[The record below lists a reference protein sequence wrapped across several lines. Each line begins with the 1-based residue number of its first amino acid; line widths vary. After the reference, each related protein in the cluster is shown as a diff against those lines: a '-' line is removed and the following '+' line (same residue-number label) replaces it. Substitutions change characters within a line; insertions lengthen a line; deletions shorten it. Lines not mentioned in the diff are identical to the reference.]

1 MFAYLSHSTQYAGTR
16 ILSFIGEC
24 DESFNCSWP
33 VQGQGQYDHS
43 ADFIASQSFDD
54 PRGRR
59 VLIGWVGGPHGTKF
73 TGAQSIPRMIV
84 ADPGGPLRFL
94 PLPELTSLHTNAQ
107 NFSERFVAVG
117 TRYSGKGLSSA
128 GQENAEQNAQP
139 QPEKLSVGLKQQHAT
154 SSLVV
159 VASTTNSYHLNVSF
173 DVTELA
179 AHPRT
184 PSNASVALR
193 VFVPQPAAGEQA
205 DSDGLTAFTLYPP
218 WSQAAQKPLSETSL
232 MGEILVRTAH
242 TRARARTERSR
253 LPRLCRWIRLARTE
267 KPEYVVLLLRISEFS
282 RKRWLR
288 RRSNAHQHVLLL
300 QLVVAGRFGLLPQLH
315 RQ

>member
-33 VQGQGQYDHS
+33 VEGQGQYDHS

-59 VLIGWVGGPHGTKF
+59 VLIGWVGGPHGAKF

-107 NFSERFVAVG
+107 NFSERFMA
-117 TRYSGKGLSSA
+117 TRYSGKSLSSA
-128 GQENAEQNAQP
+128 GRGNAEQSAQ
-139 QPEKLSVGLKQQHAT
+139 QENLSAGLKQQHAT
-154 SSLVV
+154 SSHIV
-159 VASTTNSYHLNVSF
+159 VASTTNSYHLNISF

-184 PSNASVALR
+184 PSNASIALR
-193 VFVPQPAAGEQA
+193 VFVPQTASGEQA
-205 DSDGLTAFTLYPP
+205 DPDGLTAFTLSPP
-218 WSQAAQKPLSETSL
+218 WSQEAQQPLRETSL
-232 MGEILVRTAH
+232 IGEILVRSTAH
-242 TRARARTERSR
+242 NTH
-253 LPRLCRWIRLARTE
+253 I
-267 KPEYVVLLLRISEFS
+267 
-282 RKRWLR
+282 
-288 RRSNAHQHVLLL
+288 
-300 QLVVAGRFGLLPQLH
+300 
-315 RQ
+315 